1 MNAKYFLPVA
11 AVFLAACSDVT
22 APSNNLAV
30 SYGKRTTTPPS
41 PAPVVLSESFDN
53 GIASVSSWNLNTLTS
68 SPGSAKMASTGFLG
82 RLLNEEVSLNIPS
95 GMTSVTVSFDLYI
108 IGTWDGA
115 GQQGYGGDWW
125 QIEVSRDGGATRQNV
140 FHTSFSNQATKPQ
153 HFPKQVTD
161 GTSPSDKDAFATNL
175 LGYPKASGKF
185 DVGDAI
191 YKLKYTISNPGGG
204 PLVLY
209 FHTTTPLQDLNDES
223 WGLDNVVVS
232 GS

>member
-1 MNAKYFLPVA
+1 MKSKYLLPVA
-11 AVFLAACSDVT
+11 AVFIAACSEPMSPVDFEVSAGRQKQPPP
-22 APSNNLAV
+22 APS
-30 SYGKRTTTPPS
+30 G
-41 PAPVVLSESFDN
+41 PVETFEN
-53 GIASVSSWNLNTLTS
+53 GIASLGSWSFTTLTQ
-68 SPGSAKMASTGFLG
+68 SPGTQKMAPTTFLG
-82 RLLNEEVSLNIPS
+82 RLLNEEVALTIPA
-95 GMTSVTVSFDLYI
+95 GMSTVTVSFDLYI

-125 QIEVSRDGGATRQNV
+125 QVEVSRNGGARENV

-161 GTSPSDKDAFATNL
+161 GTSPADKGAAYTNL

-191 YKLKYTISNPGGG
+191 YKLSYTISNPGAG

-209 FHTTTPLQDLNDES
+209 FHTTTDLQDINDES
-223 WGLDNVVVS
+223 WGLDNVSYS